1 MNSLEIWWG
10 EETLGGFGRAILMEK
25 SKMKELIHVKR
36 FKHCLVHNRG
46 LIRPSLIVDANLE
59 ERGRK
64 QNERI
69 RVGKSIF
76 IQ

>member
-1 MNSLEIWWG
+1 
-10 EETLGGFGRAILMEK
+10 
-25 SKMKELIHVKR
+25 MKELIHVKR

-46 LIRPSLIVDANLE
+46 LIHPSLIVDANLE